1 MGKALDKKAY
11 TATATE
17 EPDGGR
23 RGIIFADGLGPL
35 PLGAGS
41 PHQPWSRSRSR
52 SDSSSRM
59 YQHQPGVGQTQVRA
73 DTHENDNEGR
83 RMSIRCGVGTKGYE
97 HKHGDHHYGDHHSNL
112 GYRRDDNYEEMSYSG
127 KVSDRLNR
135 IGCGKARKD

>member
-41 PHQPWSRSRSR
+41 HISPGPGPGPGPIPALGCTSTNPESVRHRCERIRMRTITREGGCRS
-52 SDSSSRM
+52 
-59 YQHQPGVGQTQVRA
+59 GVELGLRVTNTSTATTTAISGTVEMI
-73 DTHENDNEGR
+73 TTR
-83 RMSIRCGVGTKGYE
+83 R
-97 HKHGDHHYGDHHSNL
+97 
-112 GYRRDDNYEEMSYSG
+112 
-127 KVSDRLNR
+127 
-135 IGCGKARKD
+135 